1 MLKKRVIFV
10 LLYDRGTFMLSR
22 NFRLQKAGNL
32 RWLKENYDFSRIAFS
47 IDPYSIPI
55 GKSYPRL
62 YYYAYD

>member
-22 NFRLQKAGNL
+22 NFRLQKVGNL

-47 IDPYSIPI
+47 IDPYSITI
-55 GKSYPRL
+55 GKPHPRL
-62 YYYAYD
+62 